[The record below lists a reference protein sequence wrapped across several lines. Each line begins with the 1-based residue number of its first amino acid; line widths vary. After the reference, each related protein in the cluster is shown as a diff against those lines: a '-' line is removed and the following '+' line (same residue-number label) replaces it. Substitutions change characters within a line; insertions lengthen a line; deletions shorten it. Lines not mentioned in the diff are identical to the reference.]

1 MPKYGNQERTIIDLV
16 GVWRTERHTNGEER
30 KAGEEKLLKAEELC
44 NATRI
49 NTELFGLPPAA
60 MRSHEELGHK
70 GPRTRCAIIMFSVFI
85 FHCTTAGRRRLRR
98 RLSVA
103 CIE

>member
-1 MPKYGNQERTIIDLV
+1 MV

-70 GPRTRCAIIMFSVFI
+70 GPRTRVRAGEGTWRRKFGI
-85 FHCTTAGRRRLRR
+85 F
-98 RLSVA
+98 
-103 CIE
+103 